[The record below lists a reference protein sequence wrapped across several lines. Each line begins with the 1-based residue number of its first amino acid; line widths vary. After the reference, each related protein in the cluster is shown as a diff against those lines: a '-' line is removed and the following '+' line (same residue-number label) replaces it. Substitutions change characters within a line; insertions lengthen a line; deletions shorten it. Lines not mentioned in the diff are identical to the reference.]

1 MLCKR
6 RRQGKYAVGI
16 WRQGS
21 LRTLVALLQGLN
33 WNAHHLDSHI
43 EEAMRLTRV
52 VSDTLGTVK
61 GNIGRIEDALRRLLK
76 TPMFERKEGKVRLCD
91 VVTRARLF

>member
-1 MLCKR
+1 MRSATVMRYPPEAKATAHWGLDVTR
-6 RRQGKYAVGI
+6 AV
-16 WRQGS
+16 S
-21 LRTLVALLQGLN
+21 NLVAVLQGLN

-52 VSDTLGTVK
+52 VSDTLATVK

-76 TPMFERKEGKVRLCD
+76 GPMFERKEGKVR
-91 VVTRARLF
+91 